1 MTLFLVP
8 EVVWGLFGLRIFFF
22 FYRGSG
28 SKDVNVKSV
37 RMLEF

>member
-8 EVVWGLFGLRIFFF
+8 EVVWGSFWFEDFC

-28 SKDVNVKSV
+28 SKDINVKSV